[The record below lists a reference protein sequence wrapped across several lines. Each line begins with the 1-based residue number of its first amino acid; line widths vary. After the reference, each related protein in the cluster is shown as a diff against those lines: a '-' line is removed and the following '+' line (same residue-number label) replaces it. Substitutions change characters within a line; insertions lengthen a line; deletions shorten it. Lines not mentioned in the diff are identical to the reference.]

1 MRGLRETHVL
11 DKPLTTMP
19 ISYVRLT
26 ESLKQHLDRYRLPS
40 PQTNIDNNRI
50 RFGYLKE
57 KLIGRSQSVIRTRSD
72 QLLNLTLKLDTLSP
86 LATLQRGY
94 AIVSSEA
101 DGHIVTSSQGLH
113 PGDRVRARLKSGA
126 VIAEVQ
132 AVEAHAIQVPTI
144 NDE

>member
-1 MRGLRETHVL
+1 VARF
-11 DKPLTTMP
+11 
-19 ISYVRLT
+19 RL
-26 ESLKQHLDRYRLPS
+26 LS
-40 PQTNIDNNRI
+40 PQTTIDTNRI
-50 RFGYLKE
+50 RFGYLEE
-57 KLIGRSQSVIRTRSD
+57 KLIGHSESAIRARSN

-94 AIVSSEA
+94 AIVSAEA
-101 DGHIVTSSQGLH
+101 DKHIVTSSRDLQ
-113 PGDRVRARLKSGA
+113 PGDRIRARLKRGA